1 LCHTLEFTRVVERVT
16 EMMPAEFVQLGGQ
29 GLDRQFRQRIQ
40 GGLLGQNQATG
51 NAKDVR
57 ERLDAAV
64 GTGFEEEEV

>member
-1 LCHTLEFTRVVERVT
+1 
-16 EMMPAEFVQLGGQ
+16 MMPAEFVQLGGQ